1 MTKTYDDILSTEDL
15 ENLDSFLKAWEN
27 VIGIVTSIGE
37 LLPNV
42 TIPSDTLQ
50 QIPARRKECADL
62 RRKLA
67 VAIHYSEG
75 GDRP

>member
-1 MTKTYDDILSTEDL
+1 VTKTYDDILSTEDL
-15 ENLDSFLKAWEN
+15 ENLDSFLDAWDASTSAMQSLAYLFN
-27 VIGIVTSIGE
+27 DQDLDAIVA
-37 LLPNV
+37 LF
-42 TIPSDTLQ
+42 
-50 QIPARRKECADL
+50 PARKKECADL